1 VLSPTSSPPARDFSA
16 RVSRFPDDA
25 KSSSARASDPDAET
39 ADETTRVLMEAKA
52 ALEARA
58 LALAEETARA
68 NARVAKLEA
77 DVAEHARVLE
87 LERTELRKERDAH
100 DATRNAL
107 RTNAMAAS
115 RREAAL
121 TFSLDVQK
129 QKKSAIARIP
139 ADIQQTDTAA
149 TQTRSDARRDVAKE
163 RKEKEKE
170 KEKEKGVGENLA
182 SDATTQTETDFF
194 AIGRTQT
201 RATDKSSYERF
212 GAEPVEREPTKTH
225 VGSHVADAE
234 ASQKLDDERRTTA
247 ETDDGEERETTK
259 TTKNTIGKNT
269 AVKTLVVELAGVR
282 RAHAAATTTSAS
294 LRAALDAA
302 EARVATLELETE
314 RNRAETIA
322 GCARDAVRAAATD
335 ALESLLEDAAADAA
349 RFREAFEAAQADAR
363 RLEGAAAARDAAEAG
378 REKERRKRADA
389 EAALAEARAVAREAL
404 AREPARAGEA
414 RGHASA
420 REDALRARDAALER
434 AATLETLLEAER
446 ARAAEASAAAAA
458 SETARDVADG
468 RAREAEGRA
477 ARAETLADALE
488 ADLKTSSADS
498 ANRVAGLESDL
509 ATALAASGAA
519 RRELASARAAA
530 RAAADAAEARAR
542 EARAERDALA
552 EHVASAVAER
562 DGSVRDAEETRRSR
576 EEATR
581 ALETMTRIADA
592 HRARLEEVS
601 DAAATEF
608 AARAFALSA
617 FFSMQRLELQTAAET
632 ARDDARVAESR
643 AEGLRDD
650 ARVLKADV
658 RRLEA
663 KAASLETAL
672 RETSSVTE
680 RVAVRCASLAEEAKK
695 GEEAERVSR
704 LRIAYARECE
714 RRLAVAAAEKIRLA
728 RALDALGGEEALETR
743 RAAAG

>member
-1 VLSPTSSPPARDFSA
+1 MLSPTSSPPARDA
-16 RVSRFPDDA
+16 TPRVSRFPDDA
-25 KSSSARASDPDAET
+25 APSARASDPDA
-39 ADETTRVLMEAKA
+39 ETTRVLMEAKA

-68 NARVAKLEA
+68 NARVAKLEK

-87 LERTELRKERDAH
+87 LERTELCKERDAH
-100 DATRNAL
+100 AATRNVL

-129 QKKSAIARIP
+129 QKAKEKKARAIAVP
-139 ADIQQTDTAA
+139 ADGNGKSFL
-149 TQTRSDARRDVAKE
+149 RDAREGRPSKE
-163 RKEKEKE
+163 RKEKGEKS
-170 KEKEKGVGENLA
+170 ENRD
-182 SDATTQTETDFF
+182 DATTQTETDFF

-201 RATDKSSYERF
+201 SAQTSSYEPF
-212 GAEPVEREPTKTH
+212 GATSGLDDESTKTRN
-225 VGSHVADAE
+225 HVADSE
-234 ASQKLDDERRTTA
+234 ASQKLDETQDA
-247 ETDDGEERETTK
+247 GSSETDDGEERETLA
-259 TTKNTIGKNT
+259 TKNT
-269 AVKTLVVELAGVR
+269 VKTLTVELAGVR

-294 LRAALDAA
+294 LRAALDTA

-363 RLEGAAAARDAAEAG
+363 RLENAVVARDAAEAG

-389 EAALAEARAVAREAL
+389 EAALAEARAVAREAR

-434 AATLETLLEAER
+434 AAALETLLEAEH
-446 ARAAEASAAAAA
+446 ARASEAGAAAAA

-509 ATALAASGAA
+509 SAALAASGVAQ
-519 RRELASARAAA
+519 RELVSARAAV

-542 EARAERDALA
+542 ETETLFDEARAERDALA
-552 EHVASAVAER
+552 ERVASAVAER

-581 ALETMTRIADA
+581 ALETMTRIAETR
-592 HRARLEEVS
+592 RARLEEAS
-601 DAAATEF
+601 DTAATVF
-608 AARAFALSA
+608 VARAFALSA
-617 FFSMQRLELQTAAET
+617 FFSMQRLAELQTVKTEAEN
-632 ARDDARVAESR
+632 ARDDARDAESR
-643 AEGLRDD
+643 AEG
-650 ARVLKADV
+650 LKADV

-663 KAASLETAL
+663 KAVSLETAL
-672 RETSSVTE
+672 RETSFVTE
-680 RVAVRCASLAEEAKK
+680 RVTVQCASLAEQAKK

-704 LRIAYARECE
+704 LRVAYARECE

-728 RALDALGGEEALETR
+728 RALDALGGEDALETR